1 MSDQQ
6 ALSNID
12 SEFIYHYL
20 GYLRFHLEEIA
31 PQSAQK
37 NINIGILATLPVP
50 NLPIVEQRRIVAYLD
65 DLQAK
70 VEALEHLQAQNAA
83 ELDALLPSILD
94 KAFKGE
100 L

>member
-1 MSDQQ
+1 LTPYPG
-6 ALSNID
+6 AT
-12 SEFIYHYL
+12 SEYLYHYL
-20 GYLRFHLEEIA
+20 RYLRGHLEQVA

-37 NINIGILATLPVP
+37 NINLEILSS
-50 NLPIVEQRRIVAYLD
+50 LPIPILDIIEQRRIVTYLD
-65 DLQAK
+65 DLQARVDGLK
-70 VEALEHLQAQNAA
+70 QLQTETSA

>member
-1 MSDQQ
+1 MC
-6 ALSNID
+6 
-12 SEFIYHYL
+12 
-20 GYLRFHLEEIA
+20 
-31 PQSAQK
+31 
-37 NINIGILATLPVP
+37 LPP
-50 NLPIVEQRRIVAYLD
+50 LPEQHRIVVYLD

-70 VEALEHLQAQNAA
+70 VDTLKQLQAETSA